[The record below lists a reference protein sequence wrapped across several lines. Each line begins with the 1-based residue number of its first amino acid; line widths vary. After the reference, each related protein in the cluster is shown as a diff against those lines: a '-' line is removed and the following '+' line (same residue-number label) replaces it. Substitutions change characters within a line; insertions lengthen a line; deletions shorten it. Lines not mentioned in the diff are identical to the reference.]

1 VQSFASP
8 VNIPNFKTTFI
19 QKLLCMKR
27 ILLSAIILIPFHFIY
42 AQIDARLFRFPDV
55 SATQIAFVYGGDIWI
70 VPKTGGTANRLT
82 SSTGEEGYPRFSPD
96 GKMLAF
102 SATYDGNAD
111 VYSMPVTGG
120 VPIRLSWHAS
130 ADRVIDWHSDGKR
143 ILFAS
148 GRESGTTRFSQL
160 YLVSTKGG
168 LAEKLPIPYG
178 ELASFSPDGN
188 SIAYVTKI
196 TENYPFKRIRSGL
209 ASDVYIFDLKKQT
222 ADNITKSD
230 ATEGKP
236 VWVKNKVYYVSD
248 AGVNGR
254 RNIWVFDTDKKTK
267 EQLTRF
273 ADIDINHMT
282 AGADDIV
289 FEAGGRLYL
298 LNLSTNKYTEV
309 KINVV
314 ADLSTLMPRTVNVAN
329 NIGNFD
335 LSPDGK
341 RTVFEARGELFS
353 IPAENGVIMNLTNTS
368 GAWERYASWSPNSR
382 SLAYWSD
389 ESGEWEIW
397 LRDNVKNDAKK
408 LTDFKS
414 GMGWN
419 LYWSPDSK
427 KIAFINDLQ
436 EIKVLTV
443 SSGVVETVDKTDKQ
457 SYGALQGFRVAWSPD
472 NKWIT
477 YTKDGTN
484 DYSSIYLYNL
494 DKKKL
499 YKATSG
505 YYNDLNP
512 VFDVTGKYLFFTTN
526 RNFTPAYS
534 SLDNTWVY
542 PNSLQLAVATLDP
555 ATQSLLYPKNDDIKL
570 DTTSGKKPDA
580 ADSSKKAKPVTS
592 TAPSN
597 IDPEGIEWRLEVLPA
612 PAGNLGGLF
621 AVDGKL
627 IYMRFPNTGSP
638 QGGQPSINF
647 YDFEARQEKTLIAG
661 ATGYSISPDGKNI
674 LVRTSSGFGFVKP
687 AADQKIDKVLRTAEI
702 EMVLNPKEEWKQIF
716 NDVWRRYRDFFY
728 DPGMH
733 QVDWKAMKKE
743 YSELMENAIT
753 RWDVNNILL
762 EMVSELSAGHTYVNG
777 GDLEFGKNRIN
788 GFLGIDWIVDNGA
801 YKVKR
806 IVRGAPWDNEIRSP
820 LEATGVN
827 VKEGEYILSVNGRK
841 LDTDIDP
848 YAMFEGLSGKAVAL
862 RVNSKPILE
871 GSREVIL
878 KTLTPQQE
886 QRLRHLEWIEGNRKK
901 VEALSDG
908 QLGYMYMPN
917 TGTEGQTELMRQFYA
932 QIDKKG
938 FVIDERFNAG
948 GQLGDRF
955 IEMLNRP
962 TIYNIAWRNAGIT
975 RWPQK
980 GNNAPKVMLIN
991 GWAGSGGDAFPWA
1004 FQQLGLGP
1012 VVGERTVGILV
1023 GPATGHQLIDGGGI
1037 TVPDARLFGM
1047 DGKWFAEGYGIK
1059 PEIEVWDDP
1068 AQLAKGVDP
1077 QLTRA
1082 VQEAMKLVKEK
1093 PRTLY
1098 PRPKFEDRSARGLK
1112 ELGF

>member
-1 VQSFASP
+1 
-8 VNIPNFKTTFI
+8 
-19 QKLLCMKR
+19 MKR
-27 ILLSAIILIPFHFIY
+27 LFLLAITGMFIY
-42 AQIDARLFRFPDV
+42 SVQAQIDARLFRYPDV
-55 SATQIAFVYGGDIWI
+55 SASQIAFVYGGDIWI
-70 VPKTGGTANRLT
+70 VSKNGGTANKLT
-82 SSTGEEGYPRFSPD
+82 SSTGEEAFPRFSPD
-96 GKMLAF
+96 GKTLAF
-102 SATYDGNAD
+102 SATYDGNTD
-111 VYSMPVTGG
+111 VYTMPVTGG
-120 VPIRLSWHAS
+120 VPMRLTWNSFP
-130 ADRVIDWHSDGKR
+130 DRVIDWHPDGKR

-148 GRESGTTRFSQL
+148 GRESGTPRFNQL

-168 LAEKLPIPYG
+168 LPEKLSIPYG

-188 SIAYVTKI
+188 SVAYVTKI

-209 ASDVYIFDLKKQT
+209 ASDVYIFNLKNGT

-248 AGVNGR
+248 GGVNGR
-254 RNIWVFDTDKKTK
+254 RNIWVYDADKKTK

-273 ADIDINHMT
+273 TDIDINHMS
-282 AGADDIV
+282 AGPDEIV

-298 LNLSTNKYTEV
+298 LNFFTNKYAEV

-314 ADLSTLMPRTVNVAN
+314 ADMSTLMPRTVNIGN
-329 NIGNFD
+329 NISNFD
-335 LSPDGK
+335 LSPDAK

-368 GAWERYASWSPNSR
+368 GAWERSPSWSPNGR

-389 ESGEWEIW
+389 ASGEWEIW
-397 LRDNVKNDAKK
+397 LRDNATTESKK

-443 SSGVVETVDKTDKQ
+443 ANGAIETIDKTEDQ
-457 SYGALQGFRVAWSPD
+457 SYGALNGFRVVWSPD

-477 YTKDGTN
+477 YAKNGEN
-484 DYSSIYLYNL
+484 NYSSIYLYNFE
-494 DKKKL
+494 KKKL

-505 YYNDLNP
+505 YYNDFSP
-512 VFDVTGKYLFFTTN
+512 VFDATGKHLFFATQ
-526 RNFTPAYS
+526 RNFVPAYS

-542 PNSLQLAVATLDP
+542 PNSTQLAVATLDP
-555 ATQSLLYPKNDDIKL
+555 ATQSILYPKNDDIKL

-580 ADSSKKAKPVTS
+580 ADTSKKAKPVIT
-592 TAPSN
+592 TAQSN
-597 IDPEGIEWRLEVLPA
+597 IDPEGIEQRLEILPV
-612 PAGNLGGLF
+612 PAGNISGLV

-627 IYMRFPNTGSP
+627 IYQRFPNTGSA
-638 QGGQPSINF
+638 GGPPSLNY
-647 YDFEARQEKTLIAG
+647 YDIDARQEKTLLAG
-661 ATGYSISPDGKNI
+661 ATAYSVGPDGKNI
-674 LVRTSSGFGFVKP
+674 LARTNAGFGIVKP
-687 AADQKIDKVLRTAEI
+687 MADQKLDKVIRTSEM
-702 EMVLNPKEEWKQIF
+702 EMVLNPREEWKQIF

-728 DPGMH
+728 DPGMQ
-733 QVDWKAMKKE
+733 QVDWNAMKKE
-743 YSELMENAIT
+743 YGALLENAIT
-753 RWDVNNILL
+753 RWDVNNILQ
-762 EMVSELSAGHTYVNG
+762 EMVAELSAGHTYVQG
-777 GDLEFGKNRIN
+777 GDVEQGRNRPN
-788 GFLGIDWIVDNGA
+788 GFLGIDWTVDNNA

-806 IVRGAPWDNEIRSP
+806 IVRGAPWDNEVRSP

-841 LDTDIDP
+841 LDTDFDP
-848 YAMFEGLSGKAVAL
+848 YSMFEGLSNKAVAL
-862 RVNSKPILE
+862 RVNSKPTLE
-871 GSREVIL
+871 GSREVIV
-878 KTLTPQQE
+878 KTLTAGQE
-886 QRLRHLEWIEGNRKK
+886 QRLRHLEWIEANRKK
-901 VEALSDG
+901 VEKLSG
-908 QLGYMYMPN
+908 AQLGYMYMPN
-917 TGTEGQTELMRQFYA
+917 TGADGQTELMRQFYA
-932 QIDKKG
+932 QTDKKG

-980 GNNAPKVMLIN
+980 ANDAPKVMLIN

-1012 VVGERTVGILV
+1012 IVGERTLGILV

-1037 TVPDARLFGM
+1037 TVPDGRLFGM
-1047 DGKWFAEGYGIK
+1047 NGKWFAEGYGIK

-1068 AQLAKGVDP
+1068 AQLAKGIDP
-1077 QLTRA
+1077 QLVRA
-1082 VQEAMKLVKEK
+1082 VNEAMKLVKEK
-1093 PRTLY
+1093 PKTFY
-1098 PRPKFEDRSARGLK
+1098 PRPKFEDRSAKGLK
-1112 ELGF
+1112 EY